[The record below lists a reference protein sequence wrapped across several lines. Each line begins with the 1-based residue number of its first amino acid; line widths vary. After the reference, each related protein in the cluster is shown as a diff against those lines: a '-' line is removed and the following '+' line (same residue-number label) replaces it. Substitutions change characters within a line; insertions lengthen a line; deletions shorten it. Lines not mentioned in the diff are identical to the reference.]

1 MQLRILALVAA
12 AVICL
17 PAMGRAQSAT
27 TGAIAGVVKDT
38 TGAVLPGVTVGVT
51 AGGTA
56 GNGSAVGGTKGE
68 GHDTT
73 MSIHGSRPGDM
84 QTRLDGMNINATGS
98 FGGGF
103 RHQGL
108 NQAAI
113 QETVVE
119 TDGSTAASE

>member
-1 MQLRILALVAA
+1 MRDAHINCA
-12 AVICL
+12 AVT
-17 PAMGRAQSAT
+17 SAS
-27 TGAIAGVVKDT
+27 V
-38 TGAVLPGVTVGVT
+38 
-51 AGGTA
+51 
-56 GNGSAVGGTKGE
+56 S
-68 GHDTT
+68 

-119 TDGSTAASE
+119 TDGSTAAR